1 MDVHCAKHLATRGLT
16 WVIKGNPSCS
26 ALSWVPWGSS
36 AKLVAG
42 VNGEKLPYRKVTS
55 QTMVLPHSH
64 QAACWEGTWCLSD
77 FGGQSKRK
85 KARKKKSI
93 WLWEDFDESE
103 MCLLQRHWEQ
113 VENTLSLKRNWLK
126 LRLLKYFGIAALHI
140 ATSYSLRSF
149 TLTEMT

>member
-1 MDVHCAKHLATRGLT
+1 MFACL
-16 WVIKGNPSCS
+16 I
-26 ALSWVPWGSS
+26 
-36 AKLVAG
+36 LVA
-42 VNGEKLPYRKVTS
+42 KVK
-55 QTMVLPHSH
+55 Q
-64 QAACWEGTWCLSD
+64 
-77 FGGQSKRK
+77 K

-113 VENTLSLKRNWLK
+113 VKNTLSLKSNWLK

-149 TLTEMT
+149 TLTEMM